1 MATKSESSPCLKFLQ
16 LVSANSTKGSV
27 KGVIE
32 DGAGGDTEG
41 QQILAAL
48 GDHHEILNQISSK
61 IDSKQHNKL
70 TQNER
75 GRFKEIFEILKD
87 TLEPVKPE
95 ADTLKASKIG
105 KVTELEKVQEA
116 ETDKSLSNNKLGSFI
131 LAAAGAAALALLAQL
146 GPIGEYISKTIPKLG
161 KAFKTIKST
170 FTSIFNTIKN
180 IKGIPGLAL
189 KAIEDFF
196 KGNKLAESFIS
207 GLRGSMKA
215 GSGILSNVKAI
226 GGTMIK
232 VLTGAL
238 KGISMPLLKTLKFV
252 PFIGGL
258 IGLGLAYS
266 RFKSGDYIPAT
277 FELISA
283 ILDFIPGAG
292 WVASSMID
300 GGLLLYDLYN
310 AKQEKKEEL
319 GEPTQGFLA
328 YIGSVIGDNLLPKLE
343 YLPVI
348 GGIIQF
354 GRAAKLFTSGNIR
367 DGVKM
372 IGSSLFALV
381 GGKGL
386 SDAMTQGLGFVLSLF
401 DSSSADQ
408 PAEVTNNTG
417 RSWGDVVKS
426 LWGDAGKI
434 VYQKLNEMKDWVWA
448 RATKFLS
455 YFNVASW
462 DDDIPD
468 LNESAQSLN
477 KEATDNLAR
486 ARQRLQNQRDA
497 TAKVSPG
504 STTPLTTKVSPG
516 STAPVS
522 PGSTAPLTTKVDN
535 LQVDSQLKEI
545 NQLQLNTLNTISNNI
560 LTLIE
565 IGKSNIAINT
575 NSAVEVTSKTPSP
588 KKQQRLIPPKI
599 NSLGIRD
606 DFLDSYSLTPSA

>member
-1 MATKSESSPCLKFLQ
+1 MATKSESSSCLKFLQ
-16 LVSANSTKGSV
+16 LVDANSTKGSV

-32 DGAGGDTEG
+32 DGAGGDTAG

-61 IDSKQHNKL
+61 IDNKQDNRL

-95 ADTLKASKIG
+95 ADTLEASKVG
-105 KVTELEKVQEA
+105 KVTEIEKVQAA
-116 ETDKSLSNNKLGSFI
+116 ETNKSLSNNKLGSFI

-146 GPIGEYISKTIPKLG
+146 GSIGEYISKTIPKLG
-161 KAFKTIKST
+161 KAFETIKST
-170 FTSIFNTIKN
+170 FSSIFDTIKSSKILDT
-180 IKGIPGLAL
+180 IKGIPGKAL

-196 KGNKLAESFIS
+196 KGSKLAESFIS

-258 IGLGLAYS
+258 IGLGFAYS

-367 DGVKM
+367 GGVKM
-372 IGSSLFALV
+372 VGSSLFALV

-401 DSSSADQ
+401 DSSPADQ

-417 RSWGDVVKS
+417 SSWGDVVKS
-426 LWGDAGKI
+426 LWGDVGKI

-455 YFNVASW
+455 YLNVPNW

-504 STTPLTTKVSPG
+504 STAPLTTKVSPG
-516 STAPVS
+516 ST
-522 PGSTAPLTTKVDN
+522 TPLTTKVDN

-565 IGKSNIAINT
+565 IGKSSIAINT